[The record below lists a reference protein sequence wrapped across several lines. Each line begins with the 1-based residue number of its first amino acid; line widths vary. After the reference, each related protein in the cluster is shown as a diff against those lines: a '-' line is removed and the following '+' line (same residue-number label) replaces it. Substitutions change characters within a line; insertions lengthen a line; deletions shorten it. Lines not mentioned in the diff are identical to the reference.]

1 MCHTMSPVM
10 KNSEIMTTL
19 YRFVYTFHMPLFFF
33 LAGIVAPLG
42 KTDKWGQTKSKIER
56 LMISYFV
63 WAIIYWPLKIVFVDL
78 ARNNTRIPW
87 WSLLLGNNPDGEL
100 WFLYVLFVLS
110 LVTIWVV
117 NEKTE
122 KILLV
127 IALILTFFSP
137 LYPAKYAFPGISLSF
152 SCYQVF
158 LCAGCLLRKDKDK
171 SIGGLSV

>member
-1 MCHTMSPVM
+1 
-10 KNSEIMTTL
+10 MTTL
-19 YRFVYTFHMPLFFF
+19 YRFVYTFHMPPFFF

-87 WSLLLGNNPDGEL
+87 WNLLPGNNPDGEL

-127 IALILTFFSP
+127 IALILSILVDTFIS
-137 LYPAKYAFPGISLSF
+137 KISLPM
-152 SCYQVF
+152 QPVPEI
-158 LCAGCLLRKDKDK
+158 G
-171 SIGGLSV
+171 SISVA

>member
-1 MCHTMSPVM
+1 M
-10 KNSEIMTTL
+10 
-19 YRFVYTFHMPLFFF
+19 
-33 LAGIVAPLG
+33 
-42 KTDKWGQTKSKIER
+42 D
-56 LMISYFV
+56 
-63 WAIIYWPLKIVFVDL
+63 
-78 ARNNTRIPW
+78 
-87 WSLLLGNNPDGEL
+87 
-100 WFLYVLFVLS
+100 LYVLFVLS

-171 SIGGLSV
+171 SLYIRETKVGFSCRLYYLRIVRNIHENN